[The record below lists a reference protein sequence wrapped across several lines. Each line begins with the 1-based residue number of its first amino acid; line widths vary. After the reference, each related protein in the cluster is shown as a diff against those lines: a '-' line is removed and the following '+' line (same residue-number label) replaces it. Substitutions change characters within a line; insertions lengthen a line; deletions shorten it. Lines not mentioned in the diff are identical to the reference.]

1 MLVLG
6 LTLTLLGAGCA
17 QSPTPAPLPTPEP
30 SPEPVVETPKTPTPA
45 PAPTPTQAPAPKAP
59 TTKTTPKPSVK
70 TVTVEIRDNVYSPQI
85 IAINAGDTVI
95 WKNVGKNNHTVRNS
109 TGVLWDSGNLVP
121 GATFKR
127 TFTASGRYGYYCAV
141 HQDMT
146 GTVIVGEVQANP

>member
-85 IAINAGDTVI
+85 IAVNAGDTVV
-95 WKNVGKNNHTVRNS
+95 WKNVGASNHTVHS
-109 TGVLWDSGNLVP
+109 AGASVLWDSGNLVP
-121 GATFKR
+121 GATYSH
-127 TFTASGRYGYYCAV
+127 TFPATGRYEYYCSS
-141 HQDMT
+141 HPSMK
-146 GTVIVGEVQANP
+146 GTVIVGEIRPQ